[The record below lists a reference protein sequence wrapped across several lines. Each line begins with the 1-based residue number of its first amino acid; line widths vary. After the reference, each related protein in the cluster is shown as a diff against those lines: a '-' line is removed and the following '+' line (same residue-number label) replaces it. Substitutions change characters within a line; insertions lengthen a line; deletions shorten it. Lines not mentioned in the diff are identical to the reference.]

1 MNNHPQLP
9 VSIFGA
15 SPVLGVLGL
24 NRAAISWRF
33 FFASFQA
40 PARIVLN
47 VVARCGFIDFRRPR
61 ALTLKQFRPNLLND
75 FTRKHLEPRYLTVGR
90 LLDRKAEVNRHGAVV
105 PFAFVLGPSAN
116 IWGVRPNCPSQCASA
131 SAFKREV
138 SFQVHAAQYSDSLSY
153 VNSDSHIDAIS
164 VLL

>member
-9 VSIFGA
+9 ASIFGA

-24 NRAAISWRF
+24 NFHPVF
-33 FFASFQA
+33 FCRSFQA
-40 PARIVLN
+40 PAGIVLN
-47 VVARCGFIDFRRPR
+47 VIASCR
-61 ALTLKQFRPNLLND
+61 AINLAGSRAPTFQQLRPNLLD
-75 FTRKHLEPRYLTVGR
+75 HIKREHLKPRYLAVRR
-90 LLDRKAEVNRHGAVV
+90 LLDRKTELNRNRTL
-105 PFAFVLGPSAN
+105 PIGPSAN
-116 IWGVRPNCPSQCASA
+116 IWGVRPDCPSQCASA

-138 SFQVHAAQYSDSLSY
+138 SFQVHAAQYSDSLAY